1 MRLDNVRDFSHHI
14 EHNSQSSQVY
24 PRSLTNHVTFQAQRN
39 TGIHSRRLER
49 KLVQQMKLGEGRL
62 IKLETRIQQYEDRF
76 RNMEDDLMKKY
87 RELSETQNHYIE
99 AQKTRISELERQG
112 TAHMDELS
120 RACQLNRDL
129 SATIHCQDMTIYDL
143 EKRLDEGAR
152 NYAAI
157 ATLFHDGSL
166 HEFLNLDS
174 KGLSYAT
181 QENFFTGFFASNH
194 DTGCATEVAN
204 SAALPETYH
213 GSQYISDVEP
223 MAIKESASSKSQMA
237 AWQKT

>member
-1 MRLDNVRDFSHHI
+1 
-14 EHNSQSSQVY
+14 
-24 PRSLTNHVTFQAQRN
+24 
-39 TGIHSRRLER
+39 
-49 KLVQQMKLGEGRL
+49 
-62 IKLETRIQQYEDRF
+62 
-76 RNMEDDLMKKY
+76 MEDDLMKKY
-87 RELSETQNHYIE
+87 RELSETQIHFIE

-129 SATIHCQDMTIYDL
+129 SVTIHCQDMTIYDL
-143 EKRLDEGAR
+143 QKRLDEGAR

-166 HEFLNLDS
+166 NEFLNLDS

-181 QENFFTGFFASNH
+181 QGNFFAGFFASNH

-204 SAALPETYH
+204 AAALPETYH
-213 GSQYISDVEP
+213 ISQYISDGEP
-223 MAIKESASSKSQMA
+223 KAIKESASSKSQMA